1 MISLAN
7 ISTKPPA
14 ELTKAGKKKERAQL
28 IDDLANL
35 QNLMFAQSKH
45 SLLLVFQGMD
55 ASGKD
60 GLVRK
65 VFSKVSP
72 NGVKV
77 HSFKKPTDEEFAHD
91 FLWRVHKVA
100 PQQGM
105 IRIFNR
111 SHYEDILIQRVHNW
125 IDEDRVKQ
133 RIKHINNFE
142 ALLQEENNTHIL
154 KFYLHVSFE
163 EQQVRLQERIDMQR
177 KNWKHNPGDWEER
190 KHWDKY
196 MQAYETCFNEC
207 SPKIPW
213 HIIPADENWFK
224 EYSVAKIVVE
234 KLKSLNM
241 EFPKINP
248 EDLPA

>member
-1 MISLAN
+1 MIKLAD

-14 ELTKAGKKKERAQL
+14 DLTKKRMKNQRLAL
-28 IDDLANL
+28 IDELADL
-35 QNLMFAQSKH
+35 QNLMHAESKH
-45 SLLLVFQGMD
+45 ALLLVFQGMD

-65 VFSKVSP
+65 VFGKVSP
-72 NGVKV
+72 SGIKV
-77 HSFKKPTDEEFAHD
+77 HSFKKPTEEEFAHD

-100 PQQGM
+100 PKHGM

-111 SHYEDILIQRVHNW
+111 SHYEDILIQRVHGW

-142 ALLQEENNTHIL
+142 ELLGEESNTIVL
-154 KFYLHVSFE
+154 KFYLHVSLE
-163 EQQVRLQERIDMQR
+163 EQEVRLQERIDMLR

-207 SPKIPW
+207 SPAVPW

-224 EYSVAKIVVE
+224 EYSVAKIIVE
-234 KLKSLNM
+234 KLRSLNM
-241 EFPKINP
+241 EFPPI
-248 EDLPA
+248 ETA